1 MAVMSAKTIV
11 LLEDQ
16 TVAPDC
22 LRYPYEREVVI
33 SGKEAFVVWH
43 GVAEIAGK
51 AGGEKLAEAVETLD
65 VDRLA
70 EELRETYSRFGWGRI
85 EVRTHNVHKNELT
98 MIMRDSPLVGG
109 VKSKGPVCWHVR
121 ASIEVIVSNIL
132 AVQATA
138 FEVACETANRK
149 YCEFRV
155 SWELPQPSIVESQGR
170 RGLRGFFTTANTL
183 IR

>member
-1 MAVMSAKTIV
+1 MSAKTIV
-11 LLEDQ
+11 VLQDQ
-16 TVAPDC
+16 TVTRDD

-43 GVAEIAGK
+43 GAAEIAGK
-51 AGGEKLAEAVETLD
+51 AGGQKLAEAVDTLD

-70 EELRETYSRFGWGRI
+70 EELRETYSRFGWGSI
-85 EVRTHNVHKNELT
+85 EVRTSNIHKNQLT
-98 MIMRDSPLVGG
+98 MIMRDSPMVEG

-132 AVQATA
+132 AVEATA
-138 FEVACETANRK
+138 FEVACETVNRN
-149 YCEFRV
+149 YCEFKV
-155 SWELPQPSIVESQGR
+155 TWELPRSSIVESQGR

>member
-11 LLEDQ
+11 LVKEQANPREELS
-16 TVAPDC
+16 
-22 LRYPYEREVVI
+22 YPYEREVVI

-43 GVAEIAGK
+43 GVSEIAGK
-51 AGGEKLAEAVETLD
+51 ARGEKLAEAADTLD

-70 EELRETYSRFGWGRI
+70 EELRETYSRFGWGTI

-98 MIMRDSPLVGG
+98 MIMRDSPTVEG

-149 YCEFRV
+149 YCEFKV
-155 SWELPQPSIVESQGR
+155 TWKVPQPSFIESPGR
-170 RGLRGFFTTANTL
+170 RGLRGFFTTANML

>member
-11 LLEDQ
+11 LVKEQANPREELS
-16 TVAPDC
+16 
-22 LRYPYEREVVI
+22 YPYEREVVI

-43 GVAEIAGK
+43 GAAKVAGQDFE
-51 AGGEKLAEAVETLD
+51 ETLEETVETLD

-85 EVRTHNVHKNELT
+85 EVRTHNVHKNEVT

-109 VKSKGPVCWHVR
+109 AKSKGPVCWHVR

-149 YCEFRV
+149 YCEFKV
-155 SWELPQPSIVESQGR
+155 SWVLPQPSIIESPGR